1 MILITGGNG
10 FLGHHIRQEFDR
22 QHIQYFA
29 PKSKTLDL
37 LDFDDLCSYL
47 SYYKPTAILHMAAV
61 CAGIVGNK
69 AEPATFLFK
78 NTQMAL
84 NIYEAARLNNITNI
98 YSLGSV
104 CSYGDKSPLPFCEDT
119 LWEGGAPQKTN
130 LGYSQAKRT
139 LMLLEQTYREQ
150 YGFTGAHLIPV
161 NLFGTHDSFEYQ
173 KSHVVPALIKK
184 IDEAIENGS
193 NFIEC
198 LGTGTAYRELL
209 YVGDCSQAITK
220 AVATHLDS
228 ALPINLGTGKDISI
242 KALAGLLASKM
253 GFKGSIVFRQ
263 DDMDGQQRRL
273 LNCDRARQLLS
284 WEASTSLEDGL
295 QQTIDWYRA
304 NKHLF
309 G

>member
-1 MILITGGNG
+1 MEIKA
-10 FLGHHIRQEFDR
+10 H
-22 QHIQYFA
+22 
-29 PKSKTLDL
+29 S
-37 LDFDDLCSYL
+37 L
-47 SYYKPTAILHMAAV
+47 SAKIPCGREEL
-61 CAGIVGNK
+61 
-69 AEPATFLFK
+69 
-78 NTQMAL
+78 
-84 NIYEAARLNNITNI
+84 R
-98 YSLGSV
+98 
-104 CSYGDKSPLPFCEDT
+104 
-119 LWEGGAPQKTN
+119 QKTN